1 MKTTIKT
8 SHKVGYHRSIAAF
21 CMIMAVVLASGT
33 VTSSVAGQENDA
45 YSTTAGSGD
54 KYKTV
59 IERNTAGELSQ
70 EDFRQELAHNVDNDD
85 AGEYG
90 TFGLLSGAT
99 PTSKGKPAEPPFVDE
114 RFKIADADGIA
125 ETKGYRFRLFLPTKE
140 RRVEG
145 RISSVTDERE
155 MFWCAYAWPVE
166 PGKTGRR
173 VFFISSS
180 NRIFAKDA
188 AEATYPIEA
197 GQAYV
202 GEPLTSDVDVS
213 GWLLVR

>member
-1 MKTTIKT
+1 MKSSLTLIQIMIIV
-8 SHKVGYHRSIAAF
+8 SVLSAIAIVA
-21 CMIMAVVLASGT
+21 IPNVLDSRLAANETMAMNALRYIAS
-33 VTSSVAGQENDA
+33 
-45 YSTTAGSGD
+45 
-54 KYKTV
+54 
-59 IERNTAGELSQ
+59 RQ

-180 NRIFAKDA
+180 HRIFARDA
-188 AEATYPIEA
+188 GEVAYPIEA
-197 GQAYV
+197 GHAYV
-202 GEPLTSDVDVS
+202 AEPLTSDVDVS

>member
-1 MKTTIKT
+1 MKSSLTLIQIMIIV
-8 SHKVGYHRSIAAF
+8 SVLSAIAIVA
-21 CMIMAVVLASGT
+21 IPNVLDSRLAANETMAMNALRYIAS
-33 VTSSVAGQENDA
+33 
-45 YSTTAGSGD
+45 
-54 KYKTV
+54 
-59 IERNTAGELSQ
+59 RQ

-180 NRIFAKDA
+180 HRIFAKDA